1 MNRERADPAE
11 APHVRGATEAFGP
24 WNPGIASQVPAHLL
38 PLCTIFRPEHS
49 FTSVEKAVELRDLTG
64 LPLPDLVAF
73 RPERLALHELLVR
86 VTADVSVPDG
96 TKIEDLGINFR
107 EIVSA
112 IAERYVAPR
121 MKEISATYGAVREQ
135 LSTLITAELAPLFPQ
150 TPNAA

>member
-24 WNPGIASQVPAHLL
+24 WSPGIASQVPAHLL

-73 RPERLALHELLVR
+73 RPERLALHELLIR
-86 VTADVSVPDG
+86 VTADLSVPDG
-96 TKIEDLGINFR
+96 NRIEDLGINFR
-107 EIVSA
+107 EIVRA
-112 IAERYVAPR
+112 ILSRHVAPQADA
-121 MKEISATYGAVREQ
+121 IV
-135 LSTLITAELAPLFPQ
+135 
-150 TPNAA
+150 